1 MKKLIL
7 CALMAGM
14 HYAQAQN
21 VFTTNAGTISYFSE
35 APLENIEAISKKAH
49 CILNVTTGDIVSLVA
64 IRSFKF
70 EKALM
75 EEHFNEKYLES
86 DKYKDATFKG
96 KIQELLVTDRDT
108 TYQVTVN
115 GTITIHG
122 VENPANY
129 KAEYRFKAG
138 VPAIEGSFNVALKD
152 HKVDIPKLVIQNIA
166 EVVKVTCKFE
176 LVPYQKKN

>member
-7 CALMAGM
+7 CALMAGI

-21 VFTTNAGTISYFSE
+21 VFTTNAGTLSFFSE
-35 APLENIEAISKKAH
+35 APLENIDATSKKAH

>member
-1 MKKLIL
+1 
-7 CALMAGM
+7 MAFV
-14 HYAQAQN
+14 H
-21 VFTTNAGTISYFSE
+21 
-35 APLENIEAISKKAH
+35 
-49 CILNVTTGDIVSLVA
+49 
-64 IRSFKF
+64 R
-70 EKALM
+70 
-75 EEHFNEKYLES
+75 
-86 DKYKDATFKG
+86 
-96 KIQELLVTDRDT
+96 
-108 TYQVTVN
+108 
-115 GTITIHG
+115 

>member
-1 MKKLIL
+1 MKNLLYFIFFFSFSFI
-7 CALMAGM
+7 
-14 HYAQAQN
+14 QAQN
-21 VFTTNAGTISYFSE
+21 KYFSKDAKVHFFSDTKME
-35 APLENIEAISKKAH
+35 KIEGTNNKAVCVLDASTGALEMS
-49 CILNVTTGDIVSLVA
+49 LLVA
-64 IRSFKF
+64 GFKF